1 MEHISLEHANITVS
15 GPEKTSAWMQAL
27 FGWRIRWHGPA
38 LESGFTLH
46 IGTEAQYL
54 ALYCP
59 ADLQKTPSDPNGFL
73 GGLNHIGVCVRDLV
87 ACESRAKK
95 AGFTPRGHAEY
106 EPGSRFYFHDFDGIE
121 YEVVSYSFE

>member
-1 MEHISLEHANITVS
+1 MAHTLA
-15 GPEKTSAWMQAL
+15 
-27 FGWRIRWHGPA
+27 GPA
-38 LESGFTLH
+38 LNTGYTVH
-46 IGTEAQYL
+46 VGTDAHYL

-59 ADLQKTPSDPNGFL
+59 ADLQKTPSDPDGFL
-73 GGLNHIGVCVRDLV
+73 GGLTHIGVCVRDLV

-95 AGFTPRGHAEY
+95 AGFTPRDHAEY

>member
-15 GPEKTSAWMQAL
+15 DPEKTAAWMQTV
-27 FGWRIRWHGPA
+27 FGWRIRWQGPA
-38 LESGFTLH
+38 LNTGYTVH
-46 IGTEAQYL
+46 VGTDAQYL

-59 ADLQKTPSDPNGFL
+59 ADLQKTPSDPDGFL

-95 AGFTPRGHAEY
+95 AGFTPRDHAEY
-106 EPGSRFYFHDFDGIE
+106 EPGSRFYFHDFDGI
-121 YEVVSYSFE
+121 

>member
-1 MEHISLEHANITVS
+1 MEQISLEHANITVS
-15 GPEKTSAWMQAL
+15 DPEKTAAWMQTV
-27 FGWRIRWHGPA
+27 FGWRIRWQGPG
-38 LESGFTLH
+38 LDTGYTVH
-46 IGTEAQYL
+46 VGTDAQYL

-59 ADLQKTPSDPNGFL
+59 ADLQKTPSDPDSFL

-95 AGFTPRGHAEY
+95 AGFTPRDHAEY